1 MVITMNEK
9 IAKLCRRQGL
19 GEPLATPT
27 PVSGGFLHKMLRVET
42 PRGIFAVKALNQ
54 DIMMRPE
61 AMGNMKMGERI
72 NSEFGSCRSGLS
84 PTNEGHCLSMT
95 ECSQRPPSRRVMAG
109 IRNAELN
116 VCASLNGVVEV
127 DGAHFIIYPWVDGES
142 VFAPQITVEHCR
154 IMGDVLGRI
163 HRAEVSIPGLEPQ
176 TALRQPFDW
185 ALMEDVRVAAWDAA
199 ALEGLHRL
207 QAVQVVSHRD
217 LDPKNVLWQ
226 GMQPCIIDWE
236 AAGYVNPWQELIE
249 LLNYWADGEAKARAM
264 IAAYGAH
271 RPLEGADWD
280 AALAAGMDGMLGWL
294 HYNLRRARG
303 LEGSTPEDRVAG
315 ENHVRGTLAELE
327 QYEQRAAFLRRLLV

>member
-1 MVITMNEK
+1 MNEK
-9 IAKLCRRQGL
+9 IAKLCRGQGL
-19 GEPLATPT
+19 GEMLATPA
-27 PVSGGFLHKMLRVET
+27 PVSGGYLHKMLRVET
-42 PRGIFAVKALNQ
+42 VRGIFAIKALNP

-61 AMGNMKMGERI
+61 ALGNMKMGERI

-127 DGAHFIIYPWVDGES
+127 EGSYFIVYPWVDGAS
-142 VFAPQITVEHCR
+142 VFAPEITVEHCR

-163 HRAEVSIPGLEPQ
+163 HRSDVRIPGVEPEMD
-176 TALRQPFDW
+176 LRQPFDW
-185 ALMEDVRVAAWDAA
+185 SLVEDGRVVAWDAA
-199 ALEGLHRL
+199 ALEGLRRL
-207 QAVQVVSHRD
+207 RAVQVISHRD

-249 LLNYWADGEAKARAM
+249 LLNYWADDEEKARAM

-271 RPLEGADWD
+271 RTLHEADWD

-294 HYNLRRARG
+294 HYNLRRAKG
-303 LEGSTPEDRVAG
+303 MEGSTPQDRTEG
-315 ENHVRGTLAELE
+315 EAHVRGTLAELE
-327 QYEQRAAFLRRLLV
+327 QYEQRAAFLRRVLG